1 MNTHGS
7 PWIPPKKSKINN
19 QQKQYNK
26 MIKKFLLAI
35 ALICPM
41 LLSAQTVKIGLVD
54 FTAIMEAMPETAA
67 ARTQVKEVTDKYEA
81 EFKKLTEE
89 FNRMATEY
97 QNMSPD
103 ELPAIKERKTRELS
117 DYQQKIQQFEQT
129 AMQDIQKMQGELMAP
144 VQQKVSQAVESVGR
158 EGGYSL
164 IQIYEPALTL
174 FYADPVV
181 NITDAVKAKL
191 GIK

>member
-1 MNTHGS
+1 
-7 PWIPPKKSKINN
+7 
-19 QQKQYNK
+19 

-54 FTAIMEAMPETAA
+54 FTAIMEGMPETAA